1 MADLPYAMGD
11 RRPFPRPVRARLS
24 PCNHTYLYHTHHWR
38 LAASYVALTR
48 QRESAQVFV
57 ARGTA
62 RDAPQLARQMA
73 RRAISQVSAD
83 VYGVGRYT
91 RGWNVS

>member
-24 PCNHTYLYHTHHWR
+24 PCDHTYLYHTHHWR
-38 LAASYVALTR
+38 SAASCVALSR
-48 QRESAQVFV
+48 QHESAQVFV

-62 RDAPQLARQMA
+62 
-73 RRAISQVSAD
+73 
-83 VYGVGRYT
+83 
-91 RGWNVS
+91 W